1 MSTPGESM
9 LAIADKSDKRKAVP
23 NLLPCRIR
31 HTGPIDSIS
40 GYWAPSSPKQ
50 GMGHDSFTMQ
60 QAFSDLVYP
69 ADEPRVAYF
78 RGRKLHGRAVAV
90 PDRYEGVV
98 VRREAGERKR
108 KHSQL
113 CREDEDDGAVAAD
126 TETETATATATLQ
139 VTARFDEVLVWAH
152 EATMDS
158 TDEYVRGV
166 EEWLQV
172 ANKIHSIE
180 ERDGSSGTDMATVM
194 IWKLTTDYLRNY
206 E

>member
-1 MSTPGESM
+1 MSTSSESM
-9 LAIADKSDKRKAVP
+9 LAIAGESDKRKAVP

-31 HTGPIDSIS
+31 HTGPIDSVA

-50 GMGHDSFTMQ
+50 
-60 QAFSDLVYP
+60 
-69 ADEPRVAYF
+69 DEPRVAYF

-98 VRREAGERKR
+98 VRREAGDRKR

-113 CREDEDDGAVAAD
+113 CGEDEDDGAVAAEP
-126 TETETATATATLQ
+126 ETETLR

-172 ANKIHSIE
+172 ADKIHSFG
-180 ERDGSSGTDMATVM
+180 ERDETSG
-194 IWKLTTDYLRNY
+194 
-206 E
+206 